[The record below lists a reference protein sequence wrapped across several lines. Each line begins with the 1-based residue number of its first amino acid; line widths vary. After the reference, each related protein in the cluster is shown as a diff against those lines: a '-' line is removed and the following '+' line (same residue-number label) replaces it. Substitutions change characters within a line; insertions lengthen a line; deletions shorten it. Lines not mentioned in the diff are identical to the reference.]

1 MSHTTRRWFQ
11 LALAAVAVLAL
22 SACSGGTVAMT
33 PAPDARAVGCA
44 DVSVRLPDV
53 LGEGTSTQLQQ
64 RPTNAQA
71 TGAWGNPAAVL
82 LWCGVQA
89 PGPTT
94 QECVEVNGV
103 DWIIDDSNAP
113 KYRFT
118 TFGREPTVT
127 VVLDN
132 TVVSGTTVITDL
144 SQAVSVTQK
153 IDQCLSLADVP
164 TPTPTPSPTG

>member
-1 MSHTTRRWFQ
+1 
-11 LALAAVAVLAL
+11 
-22 SACSGGTVAMT
+22 MT
-33 PAPDARAVGCA
+33 PAPDAKNADCA
-44 DVSVRLPDV
+44 SVTVRLPDAIGG
-53 LGEGTSTQLQQ
+53 LTDSSGGTTDSELQQ

-82 LWCGVQA
+82 LWCGVDA

-103 DWIIDDSNAP
+103 DWIIDDSAAP
-113 KYRFT
+113 TYRFT

-132 TVVSGTTVITDL
+132 TKVSGTTAITDL
-144 SQAVSVTQK
+144 SAAVSVTK
-153 IDQCLSLADVP
+153 EVDHCLSLSDVP
-164 TPTPTPSPTG
+164 TAASTPTP